1 MCKSSNDDSNMLY
14 DLSSAKDAFN
24 YPNLD
29 NVNDTDIYI
38 YQFKDIL
45 NRQDSFIY
53 VNYGSHY
60 LKQFDEKNLSL
71 RPLAFETFRFSY
83 HPFGRRAINITF
95 NRSEIVVKLE
105 EAGQLEPIYNESK
118 LDSLEII
125 KFKFLERNFFRSRE
139 FFNERRLKFYD
150 SMENKYPELKSI
162 KYYKKLL
169 DKSIDYDSLKFKY
182 TTKRIPLIGSQY
194 ASLID
199 SLKKSNFDNI
209 PWKIEYPESVA
220 DGGGYSFEA
229 NTKTKFKYFVCYG
242 LPIDTLPMTNFCR
255 YLLKVAKVDKDIR
268 L

>member
-1 MCKSSNDDSNMLY
+1 MLY

-83 HPFGRRAINITF
+83 HPFGGRPINITF
-95 NRSEIVVKLE
+95 DRSEIVVKLE

-182 TTKRIPLIGSQY
+182 TTKRIPLTGSQY

>member
-1 MCKSSNDDSNMLY
+1 MLY
-14 DLSSAKDAFN
+14 DLSSAKDAYD

-29 NVNDTDIYI
+29 KVNDTDIYI
-38 YQFKDIL
+38 YHLKNIL

-60 LKQFDEKNLSL
+60 LNQFDEDNLSL
-71 RPLAFETFRFSY
+71 RPQLYETFRFSY
-83 HPFGRRAINITF
+83 RPFGGRAINITF
-95 NRSEIVVKLE
+95 NRKEIVVKLW
-105 EAGQLEPIYNESK
+105 EAGRLEPLYNESR
-118 LDSLEII
+118 LDSLEVI
-125 KFKFLERNFFRSRE
+125 KFKFLERNFFRSRQ
-139 FFNERRLKFYD
+139 FSNERRQKYCD

-162 KYYKKLL
+162 KYYKELL

-182 TTKRIPLIGSQY
+182 TTSRMPLTDKQY

-209 PWKIEYPESVA
+209 PWFIEYPESVT
-220 DGGGYSFEA
+220 DGGGYTFEA

-242 LPIDTLPMTNFCR
+242 LPIDTLPMTKFCS
-255 YLLKVAKVDKDIR
+255 YLLKVAKVDKDIS